1 VWLMRLPGSVWRRRP
16 AAAWEAIGNMGTE
29 SASREAQ
36 PAGKRTFR
44 QRTGIAS
51 RRMLGWEEERKIIRS
66 GKGL

>member
-1 VWLMRLPGSVWRRRP
+1 VSGAEGWQQPGKRSS
-16 AAAWEAIGNMGTE
+16 NMGTE